1 MNCQIAIIDNELKE
15 SLDIFNTGNFLDR
28 GEYHNDGN

>member
-1 MNCQIAIIDNELKE
+1 MNYQIVIIDNELKE
-15 SLDIFNTGNFLDR
+15 SLDFFNTGNFLGL